1 MTSTLQLLSLLAV
14 IASNTVAALP
24 PSPVVDIGTCKN
36 FAVQAETDIT
46 FGGTLTTINSG
57 DIGVSPGT
65 SITGNYKLVMGTAHS
80 NDAQAKQCTSD
91 MQVAYTQAQSQKCT
105 NIIASDLS
113 GQRLIP
119 GVYCTP
125 SGKFII
131 SAGSVTLDALG
142 NPYSEWVFQTVETL
156 ITAGATS
163 VVLADGARAENV
175 YWAIGSSATLGA
187 SSKMVGNILAQ
198 VSITFGSSS
207 EIEGRGLAQ
216 AAVTF
221 ASGSQSDTG
230 MQTIGLPRVYATIST
245 RSVIPMVKSTT
256 PAAAASAA
264 GATVSVS
271 LGGCENSALQA
282 ETSIT
287 FGGTVTTINSGDI
300 GVSPGTSI
308 TGSYRLVSG
317 TAHSNDAY
325 AQQCTADMKTS
336 YDQAASLT
344 CNNLIA
350 TDLSDMTLTPG
361 VYCSGSG
368 DFTLNSGSLYLD
380 AQGNPNAEWVFQT
393 ATTLITSSATSV
405 VLQNGARAN
414 KVFWAIGTSVTL
426 GSTCSMVG
434 TLLAKVS
441 ITFGSGSSI
450 LGRGL
455 AQSAITFASGS
466 SSNSMGQSVT
476 IPSVQVTTSV
486 SSSRNLRG

>member
-14 IASNTVAALP
+14 IASNTVAAPLP

-65 SITGNYKLVMGTAHS
+65 SITGNYRLVTGTAHS

-221 ASGSQSDTG
+221 ASGSQSDKG

-245 RSVIPMVKSTT
+245 RSVPVMKT
-256 PAAAASAA
+256 AAAAS
-264 GATVSVS
+264 VSVA

-287 FGGTVTTINSGDI
+287 FGGKTTTINSGDI

-317 TAHSNDAY
+317 TAHTNDAY